1 MQIDTSFKKN
11 PEMQIK
17 TSFKKNPKS
26 KRISPRSDSLLTVNI
41 CKTKNKY
48 TFKIY
53 WHRVNMALPRG
64 RNKSIAG
71 KNRTEARLSCSFS
84 QVNKGH
90 LLCGPSNPMPYK
102 ANTVVIPGS

>member
-1 MQIDTSFKKN
+1 MQLFNTLPH

-17 TSFKKNPKS
+17 TSFKKNPKA
-26 KRISPRSDSLLTVNI
+26 KNIFPTSDSLLTVNI
-41 CKTKNKY
+41 CKTKIKY

-53 WHRVNMALPRG
+53 WHRVNMALLKG

-71 KNRTEARLSCSFS
+71 ENRTEARLASRFS